1 MKCTKCTAFR
11 KSLYACHICG
21 EKRCGYCSFKRDNGK
36 RVCPGACHILS
47 KSQDV
52 VEYEGDRY
60 KTKKNT
66 PACPDFTLMDSIA
79 VHMWLMAHTVPRGY
93 LSKKENLLTGM
104 GGAIQVNRR

>member
-52 VEYEGDRY
+52 VEYSR
-60 KTKKNT
+60 KQKKVEKES
-66 PACPDFTLMDSIA
+66 SIQF
-79 VHMWLMAHTVPRGY
+79 PKQRG
-93 LSKKENLLTGM
+93 
-104 GGAIQVNRR
+104 